1 MSAKIFKQFYSKL
14 IKTLTM
20 NDAIFRADLY
30 SCGLLPGDLKE
41 HIESLN
47 TSATKASHFLDH
59 VIKPSIMNGD
69 GRRFDE
75 LLSIMEDS
83 DCKSVRKL
91 AISIRDSLEEQTHD
105 TSELEYIDFTILC
118 HMLLNMQHS

>member
-1 MSAKIFKQFYSKL
+1 MVVPFQQQVKMSANTFQQFYSKL
-14 IKTLTM
+14 VRTLPM

-47 TSATKASHFLDH
+47 TSATKASHLLDH

-83 DCKSVRKL
+83 DHQGVKQL
-91 AISIRDSLEEQTHD
+91 AKSIRDSLEEQTYD
-105 TSELEYIDFTILC
+105 ISELFIV
-118 HMLLNMQHS
+118 

>member
-1 MSAKIFKQFYSKL
+1 
-14 IKTLTM
+14 M
-20 NDAIFRADLY
+20 NDTIFRGDLY
-30 SCGLLPGDLKE
+30 SRGLLPGDLKE
-41 HIESLN
+41 YIESLN

-75 LLSIMEDS
+75 LLSVMENNDR
-83 DCKSVRKL
+83 KSVREL

-105 TSELEYIDFTILC
+105 SSKLYREAIDFAILC
-118 HMLLNMQHS
+118 HLLNMHYS

>member
-1 MSAKIFKQFYSKL
+1 MVVLFQQQVKMSTKTFQQFYSKL
-14 IKTLTM
+14 VRTLPM

-41 HIESLN
+41 HIESLI
-47 TSATKASHFLDH
+47 TSATKASHLLDH

-69 GRRFDE
+69 GTRFDK

-83 DCKSVRKL
+83 DHQGVRELAKL
-91 AISIRDSLEEQTHD
+91 IRDSLQEQNYD
-105 TSELEYIDFTILC
+105 TSKLE
-118 HMLLNMQHS
+118 